1 MAEARKDGKDL
12 IVVFNGKGSGIT
24 AEEFAPKLI
33 GRKRNGEMIFGYAR
47 LPYVDYSPALVSAR
61 KPVYVKNE
69 GRLDVLV
76 ENFGLSVSS
85 PAELEIWLD
94 GVSLGRQAISPIKPY
109 DSIMVSQQVGEQNV
123 TDTSVWRVMLRRING
138 EILEDISF

>member
-1 MAEARKDGKDL
+1 M
-12 IVVFNGKGSGIT
+12 
-24 AEEFAPKLI
+24 
-33 GRKRNGEMIFGYAR
+33 
-47 LPYVDYSPALVSAR
+47 
-61 KPVYVKNE
+61 KNE
-69 GRLDVLV
+69 GRLEVRV

-109 DSIMVSQQVGEQNV
+109 DSIMVSQLVGEQNV
-123 TDTSVWRVMLRRING
+123 TDTSVWRVALRRING